1 MPRIFLFILYDQG
14 ILRALFVVRFSH
26 VVVVCECEISG
37 DGRTTR
43 DLERLRD
50 NLIMNM
56 TQN

>member
-1 MPRIFLFILYDQG
+1 M
-14 ILRALFVVRFSH
+14 VRFSH